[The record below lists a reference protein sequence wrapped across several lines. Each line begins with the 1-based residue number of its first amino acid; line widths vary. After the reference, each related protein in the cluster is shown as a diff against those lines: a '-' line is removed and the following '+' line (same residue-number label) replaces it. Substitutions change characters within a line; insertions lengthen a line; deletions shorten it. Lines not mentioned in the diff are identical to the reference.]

1 MKTADE
7 KKPENSLKKTNLQ
20 TDRHNSEKV
29 RVKTTNDPPSDND
42 QLEPHWKIPPIKA
55 RGRQV
60 KICSSFSPAV
70 RSVLTPFYDITG
82 RAQCPSVD
90 YSLKHSYSPFRGPGG

>member
-42 QLEPHWKIPPIKA
+42 QLKPALEN
-55 RGRQV
+55 
-60 KICSSFSPAV
+60 SSNKGQGPAGEN
-70 RSVLTPFYDITG
+70 L
-82 RAQCPSVD
+82 
-90 YSLKHSYSPFRGPGG
+90 